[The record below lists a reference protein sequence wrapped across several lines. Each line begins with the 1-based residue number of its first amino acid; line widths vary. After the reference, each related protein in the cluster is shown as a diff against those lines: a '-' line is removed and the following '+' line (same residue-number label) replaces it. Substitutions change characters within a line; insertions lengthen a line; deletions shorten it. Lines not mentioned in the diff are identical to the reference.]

1 MYLDVMGKV
10 YDLTLKELIRQ
21 IQRLSDITMD
31 DSEKLNE
38 LLDIFRDCDDM
49 FDNILPDKPLEVCD
63 FFIYLIKYNLIVW
76 SKYQYLSKY

>member
-38 LLDIFRDCDDM
+38 LFDTFRDCDDM
-49 FDNILPDKPLEVCD
+49 FDKLLPNKELDVNIY
-63 FFIYLIKYNLIVW
+63 IYIFNNN
-76 SKYQYLSKY
+76 